1 MVSKKDRKTS
11 PSKND
16 AGKLKDSIQ
25 SNEIFADCTNI
36 RLNFDKEDGCIHLIV
51 RTLDQTQRD
60 TRRRNVFFFK
70 LVGIGFEVI
79 ERNFRKENVA
89 TIEVD

>member
-1 MVSKKDRKTS
+1 MKT
-11 PSKND
+11 
-16 AGKLKDSIQ
+16 L
-25 SNEIFADCTNI
+25 
-36 RLNFDKEDGCIHLIV
+36 V
-51 RTLDQTQRD
+51 RTLDQAQRD

-79 ERNFRKENVA
+79 ERNFRKQNVA